1 MHIDT
6 LLAKLCS
13 FQMGSACCWD
23 LTLGPTLGTCLE
35 LGAAGAGGTVG
46 VLGPKVPHALH
57 GTRGPETK
65 LSLSK
70 HFFSSFCSYS
80 LMEIEAVLFLV

>member
-1 MHIDT
+1 MF
-6 LLAKLCS
+6 LLNGQCML
-13 FQMGSACCWD
+13 
-23 LTLGPTLGTCLE
+23 LGPHLGSYPRHL
-35 LGAAGAGGTVG
+35 LGAGAGGTVG

-70 HFFSSFCSYS
+70 HFFFSSFCSYS

>member
-1 MHIDT
+1 M
-6 LLAKLCS
+6 L
-13 FQMGSACCWD
+13 
-23 LTLGPTLGTCLE
+23 LGPHLGSYPRHL

-46 VLGPKVPHALH
+46 VLGPKVPHAPRVT
-57 GTRGPETK
+57 GGPETK

>member
-1 MHIDT
+1 
-6 LLAKLCS
+6 
-13 FQMGSACCWD
+13 MGSACCWD

-57 GTRGPETK
+57 CTGGPETK

-70 HFFSSFCSYS
+70 HFFFSSFCSYS